1 MRSMFFTLDFSSRFF
16 FFCKK
21 FLPATLIKTY
31 PQRWIP
37 APPRALLS
45 CGPAPAPSKWFNAV
59 KCSLHLMEI
68 HGN

>member
-21 FLPATLIKTY
+21 FLRATLIKIY

-45 CGPAPAPSKWFNAV
+45 AGPVDPPWPLPSG
-59 KCSLHLMEI
+59 LMQ
-68 HGN
+68 